1 MPASALAP
9 HQLRLTIDPATL
21 GFASTAELQDL
32 PLPWIG
38 QERAQAAAQF
48 GLAMQQPDYHLF
60 ALGEVGSG
68 RASLLRQAMQ
78 AAASERVVPPDLCY
92 LHNFDAPDRPR
103 ALRLPAGQ
111 GRQLRLGLADMAKSL
126 QADIPKRLTS
136 PDFKADA
143 ERIEK
148 AWRAQETEAFAV
160 LDAFA
165 EARQFRLSREG
176 GHMVFTLTG
185 PKGQPLTE
193 GEARALPRERRAEI
207 DIAEQALRTE
217 IARFLDTARPL
228 ERARDEALATLRRQA
243 VKPLVDNALHALRQN
258 LRQQIKDAI
267 KLTQWLDQVERTV
280 LDHID
285 LFEPADGD
293 PTNDQVADA
302 EDDRKDALDD
312 LLARCQVNVVVD
324 NHGRTAA
331 PVLVEDNPTL
341 RTLFGSIEHGSD
353 ADTVQADHTA
363 INAGSLLKAHGGFIL
378 LHLHDLAAEEGLWQR
393 LRRFLR
399 CGRVQIDD
407 ASAGPGHGPGGA
419 AALQPEP
426 VDVDVKI
433 VLIGSV
439 DEYYALQDADPDAAR
454 RFRVKVDFSDHFA
467 ATPAT
472 HHATAIFVAQVCKK
486 RGLPHFAPDAVAL
499 LLEQTHREAD
509 DQGRQSARF
518 AHTEALVIESATLC
532 QARGTQQQKLGGI
545 SNTSNLSNTVQAEP
559 VEARHHGQRAPVHH
573 HAATPL
579 VRATDVQA
587 ALAARTQR
595 HNQPEEELHDSI
607 TEGERLITLQGSI
620 TGQINAMTQVDLG
633 DYRFGFPVRIT
644 ARTFAGQEGLLN
656 IEREVDMSGPIH
668 DKGVLI
674 LHSYLTAL
682 FSHVAP
688 LALNASIVFEQEYS
702 GVEGDSA
709 SCAELYALLS
719 SLSGLPLRQGIAVT
733 GALNQHGEVLPV
745 GGINEKIEGWFR
757 ACATAGL
764 DGTHGVLIPARNQRH
779 LMLDRTVLDA
789 VERGLFHVYTMGH
802 VSEGIALLTGEASGM
817 SPAELLQAQ
826 ADELADRAAAVEDTV
841 MQRAE
846 LTLRAY
852 RRACQIAGSARR
864 GRGMRGR

>member
-1 MPASALAP
+1 MPAFALAP
-9 HQLRLTIDPATL
+9 HQLRLTINPATL
-21 GFASTAELQDL
+21 GFASTAELQGL

-48 GLAMQQPDYHLF
+48 GLGLQQPDYHLF
-60 ALGEVGSG
+60 VLGEVGSG

-78 AAASERVVPPDLCY
+78 TAASQRAVPPDLCY
-92 LHNFDAPDRPR
+92 LHNFDTPDRPR
-103 ALRLPAGQ
+103 ALRLPTGQ
-111 GRQLRLGLADMAKSL
+111 GRQLRLGLADMARNL
-126 QADIPKRLTS
+126 QADIPKRLAS
-136 PDFKADA
+136 ADFKAEA

-148 AWRAQETEAFAV
+148 TWQAQEGEAFAV

-176 GHMVFTLTG
+176 GQMVFTLTG

-193 GEARALPRERRAEI
+193 AEARALPRERRAEI
-207 DIAEQALRTE
+207 DAAEQALRTE
-217 IARFLDTARPL
+217 IAHFLEAARPL
-228 ERARDEALATLRRQA
+228 ERTRDDALAALRRQTI
-243 VKPLVDNALHALRQN
+243 KPLVEHALHDIRQGLRK
-258 LRQQIKDAI
+258 QIKDTV

-285 LFEPADGD
+285 LFEPGDADQN
-293 PTNDQVADA
+293 TDA

-312 LLARCQVNVVVD
+312 LLARCQVNLVVD

-331 PVLVEDNPTL
+331 PVVVEDNPTQ
-341 RTLFGSIEHGSD
+341 RTLFGSIEHGAD
-353 ADTVQADHTA
+353 ADTVQADHTSVH
-363 INAGSLLKAHGGFIL
+363 AGSLLKAHGGFIL
-378 LHLHDLAAEEGLWQR
+378 LHLHDLAAEEGLWPR

-399 CGRVQIDD
+399 CGRLQIEEGGSNP
-407 ASAGPGHGPGGA
+407 AHGGGGSAT
-419 AALQPEP
+419 LQPEP
-426 VDVDVKI
+426 VDVEVKI

-439 DEYYALQDADPDAAR
+439 DEYYALQEADPDAAR
-454 RFRVKVDFSDHFA
+454 RFRAKVDFVEHFV

-472 HHATAIFVAQVCKK
+472 HQATAIFVARSCQK
-486 RGLPHFAPDAVAL
+486 RGLPHFAASAVAL

-509 DQGRQSARF
+509 DQRRQSALF
-518 AHTEALVIESATLC
+518 AHTEALLIESAALC
-532 QARGTQQQKLGGI
+532 QARGGAL
-545 SNTSNLSNTVQAEP
+545 VD
-559 VEARHHGQRAPVHH
+559 AP
-573 HAATPL
+573 
-579 VRATDVQA
+579 DVLA
-587 ALAARTQR
+587 ALQARKLR
-595 HNQPEEELHDSI
+595 HNYPEQQLHESI
-607 TEGERLITLQGSI
+607 TEGERLITLCG
-620 TGQINAMTQVDLG
+620 TVAGQINAMTQIDLG

-745 GGINEKIEGWFR
+745 GGINEKIEGWFQ
-757 ACATAGL
+757 ACVAAGL
-764 DGTHGVLIPARNQRH
+764 DGTQGVLIPARNQRH
-779 LMLDRTVLDA
+779 LMLDRSILDA
-789 VERGLFHVYTMGH
+789 VEHGLFHVYTMGH

-826 ADELADRAAAVEDTV
+826 ADELANRAAAVEDTV

-864 GRGMRGR
+864 GRGARGR

>member
-1 MPASALAP
+1 MPAFALAP

-48 GLAMQQPDYHLF
+48 GLGLHQPDYHLF
-60 ALGEVGSG
+60 VLGEVGSG

-78 AAASERVVPPDLCY
+78 AAAAERAVPPDLCY
-92 LHNFDAPDRPR
+92 LHDFDTPDRPR

-111 GRQLRLGLADMAKSL
+111 GRQLRQGLADMARNL
-126 QADIPKRLTS
+126 QADIPKRLAAA
-136 PDFKADA
+136 DFKAEA

-148 AWRAQETEAFAV
+148 TWQAQEAEAFAV

-165 EARQFRLSREG
+165 EVRQFRISREG
-176 GHMVFTLTG
+176 GQMVFTLAG

-207 DIAEQALRTE
+207 DAAEQELRTE
-217 IARFLDTARPL
+217 IARFLEAARPL
-228 ERARDEALATLRRQA
+228 ERARDDALAALRRQA
-243 VKPLVDNALHALRQN
+243 VKPLVEHALHDIRQGLRK
-258 LRQQIKDAI
+258 QIKDTV
-267 KLTQWLDQVERTV
+267 KLTHWLDQVEHAV

-285 LFEPADGD
+285 LFEPGD
-293 PTNDQVADA
+293 AEQNPDA

-312 LLARCQVNVVVD
+312 LLARCQVNLVVD

-331 PVLVEDNPTL
+331 PVVVEDNPTM

-353 ADTVQADHTA
+353 ADTVQADHTG
-363 INAGSLLKAHGGFIL
+363 IHAGSLLKAHGGFIL

-399 CGRVQIDD
+399 CGRLQIDEP
-407 ASAGPGHGPGGA
+407 SGGPGHGPGGG

-472 HHATAIFVAQVCKK
+472 HHATAILVAQVCKK
-486 RGLPHFAPDAVAL
+486 RGLPHFGPDAVAL

-509 DQGRQSARF
+509 DQRRQSARF
-518 AHTEALVIESATLC
+518 AHTEALAIESAALC
-532 QARGTQQQKLGGI
+532 KARGSVL
-545 SNTSNLSNTVQAEP
+545 VQA
-559 VEARHHGQRAPVHH
+559 A
-573 HAATPL
+573 
-579 VRATDVQA
+579 DVLA
-587 ALAARTQR
+587 ALAARTLR

-607 TEGERLITLQGSI
+607 TEGERLITLAGSI
-620 TGQINAMTQVDLG
+620 TGQINAMTQIDLG

-757 ACATAGL
+757 ACAMAGL
-764 DGTHGVLIPARNQRH
+764 DGTQGVLIPARNQRH
-779 LMLDRTVLDA
+779 LMLDRSVLDA

-817 SPAELLQAQ
+817 SPAELAR
-826 ADELADRAAAVEDTV
+826 ALALAEGGGGDGLAAAVEDTV
-841 MQRAE
+841 LRRAE
-846 LTLRAY
+846 QTLRAY
-852 RRACQIAGSARR
+852 RRACQSAGFARR
-864 GRGMRGR
+864 GRRVRGR